1 MGTVSPSQPTMSDID
16 SDSSSMVH
24 IVTLCTKP
32 VLWVLYILV
41 TIMAIMGAVEAHM
54 METARGLFIGI
65 IVLEFGVMCVI
76 IIGKFIKRD
85 DHSMYEVTR
94 TKSDKS
100 DKSGLINEGFDA
112 ESGDKSEETRS
123 KKPSE
128 NILDNIIFITEK
140 DTQVPSDTDE
150 KAAPS
155 NDTEHTVKQ
164 IEDKFDEI
172 IIVNDEDQI
181 IDEQG

>member
-1 MGTVSPSQPTMSDID
+1 M
-16 SDSSSMVH
+16 
-24 IVTLCTKP
+24 
-32 VLWVLYILV
+32 
-41 TIMAIMGAVEAHM
+41 
-54 METARGLFIGI
+54 
-65 IVLEFGVMCVI
+65 
-76 IIGKFIKRD
+76 
-85 DHSMYEVTR
+85 
-94 TKSDKS
+94 
-100 DKSGLINEGFDA
+100 INEGFDA

-150 KAAPS
+150 KATPS

-181 IDEQG
+181 IDEQS